1 VRLDPYDLVAASFP
15 APRVRFSEP
24 RVQFPPNAAVD
35 LTRRVHDLG
44 TRLRQLTNPPSW
56 NMLANPG
63 FEQPAKAGQI
73 PGWLMTRQQGVAVEV
88 IAGAAAVGRQSVSIT
103 SEGPVASLVSEWF
116 DVPRTGRLAIV
127 FASRIE
133 DKENQPPLWVGIETR
148 EPGGDDPSQRFQKW
162 MSLGA
167 PPAVVPLN
175 DRWGKF
181 IVPFDS
187 IGSATGS
194 EIRIRF
200 DLMAPGRVHVDDVQL
215 FHLRF
220 SPNEQVALTRIVAL
234 ASALLREERLAD
246 CARLLDGY
254 WPRFLFNHV
263 PPGGG
268 LAAQRDG
275 HQQHPE
281 AARDKPESPGVL
293 DRLKKLKPF

>member
-1 VRLDPYDLVAASFP
+1 
-15 APRVRFSEP
+15 
-24 RVQFPPNAAVD
+24 
-35 LTRRVHDLG
+35 
-44 TRLRQLTNPPSW
+44 
-56 NMLANPG
+56 
-63 FEQPAKAGQI
+63 
-73 PGWLMTRQQGVAVEV
+73 
-88 IAGAAAVGRQSVSIT
+88 
-103 SEGPVASLVSEWF
+103 VASLVSEWF

-175 DRWGKF
+175 DRGGKF

-187 IGSATGS
+187 IGSGAGS

-263 PPGGG
+263 PPDGG

-275 HQQHPE
+275 QQHHPE
-281 AARDKPESPGVL
+281 PASEKPESPGVL